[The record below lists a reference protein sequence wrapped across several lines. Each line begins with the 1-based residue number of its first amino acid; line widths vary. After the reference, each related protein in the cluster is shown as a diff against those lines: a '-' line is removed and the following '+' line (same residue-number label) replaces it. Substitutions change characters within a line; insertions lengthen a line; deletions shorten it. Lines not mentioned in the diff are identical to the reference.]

1 MRDARGLVARSPK
14 VVPIRESR
22 SCPPLGGGSACR
34 VSGGPIPCVVFLSTP
49 VRHLFGMPKR
59 CPTGSQPSPCLR
71 LTPISVGSA
80 CRLAAAR
87 AGCRVACRYS
97 LFLRGGNTLPPP
109 RALPSVFAANI
120 RQTFPAEVCSWCAAG
135 RIRNQSHRAPTHG
148 GPMTICVRRR
158 PWRSSNCWFPR
169 FKTCSAAP
177 RKTRVRELTRAATM
191 ADPARCH

>member
-1 MRDARGLVARSPK
+1 
-14 VVPIRESR
+14 
-22 SCPPLGGGSACR
+22 
-34 VSGGPIPCVVFLSTP
+34 
-49 VRHLFGMPKR
+49 MPR
-59 CPTGSQPSPCLR
+59 QPRPH
-71 LTPISVGSA
+71 PM
-80 CRLAAAR
+80 CRLSINTSSASFWHAKEMPNWFSAFTVLTLNAYLSR
-87 AGCRVACRYS
+87 ERLPSGRCEGWMPRCLPLLVVSAG
-97 LFLRGGNTLPPP
+97 GGNTLPPP